1 MQVRHSPS
9 QRRGLRSL
17 QILSPPLR
25 HAGYVCGVESLRD
38 CKQNLTRGRY
48 TTAESDIMFGPD
60 SRVTVTVVIR
70 GRSWRCESTRILLA
84 ADIEGAG
91 MMERENLVGAAV
103 AHWIYGA
110 STLVFVLRLLRMP
123 EVEHWMGVGVLL
135 AAFPLGYL
143 LFKGPSLGRSALYY
157 LQIGLMLAWLVVE
170 FLLDYWPGME
180 FRETRWIVIPYVTL
194 FFAGAGGMIGVAKLA
209 GRGWTISAVILFLIM
224 GVLTFVQRAVTGM

>member
-1 MQVRHSPS
+1 MRATPVGPRPCMTASRTS
-9 QRRGLRSL
+9 RG
-17 QILSPPLR
+17 
-25 HAGYVCGVESLRD
+25 
-38 CKQNLTRGRY
+38 GRY
-48 TTAESDIMFGPD
+48 TTGESDIMFGPD

-91 MMERENLVGAAV
+91 MMERENLVGAV
-103 AHWIYGA
+103 MAHWIYGA

-123 EVEHWMGVGVLL
+123 EVEHWVGVGVLL

-157 LQIGLMLAWLVVE
+157 VQIGLMLAWLVVE
-170 FLLDYWPGME
+170 FLLDYWPGLE
-180 FRETRWIVIPYVTL
+180 FRETRWIVVPYVTL